1 MLFENCILCK
11 IRRNSILITTC
22 IRHNVL
28 VTHAVFHINVCQTD
42 SVTILFFSQKMHTY
56 CDVIVHVQCCY
67 GNNAHD
73 WKRPVAWSK
82 FLKKFLKEFVLTI
95 RWIQIMYQN
104 QGHTAYQLF
113 TLCVLYIN
121 KLSNYTNN
129 MYIIFKVEDMLALLI
144 EKSRLCFI
152 PVSTTLAI

>member
-1 MLFENCILCK
+1 
-11 IRRNSILITTC
+11 
-22 IRHNVL
+22 
-28 VTHAVFHINVCQTD
+28 
-42 SVTILFFSQKMHTY
+42 
-56 CDVIVHVQCCY
+56 
-67 GNNAHD
+67 
-73 WKRPVAWSK
+73 
-82 FLKKFLKEFVLTI
+82 
-95 RWIQIMYQN
+95 MYQN